1 MQMTGPGNRGK
12 SPNTEWNKWQDLRQA
27 SFSQVLAV
35 CPKPLASSG
44 ESVIQGLHY
53 GLHPSPNP
61 DGNVSHVLEQWF
73 SECGTY
79 TSHGSSTWELIRKAV
94 S

>member
-35 CPKPLASSG
+35 CPEPLASSG

-53 GLHPSPNP
+53 ALHPSPNP
-61 DGNVSHVLEQWF
+61 DGNVSHVLV
-73 SECGTY
+73 
-79 TSHGSSTWELIRKAV
+79 SHVLRVWYLRQPCSSTWELIRKAV